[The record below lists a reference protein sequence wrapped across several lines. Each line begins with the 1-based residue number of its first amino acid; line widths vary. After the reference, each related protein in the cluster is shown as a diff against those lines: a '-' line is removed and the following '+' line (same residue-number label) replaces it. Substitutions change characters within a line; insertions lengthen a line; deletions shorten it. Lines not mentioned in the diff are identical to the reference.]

1 MRFKNNIGTFE
12 YTDRFETIED
22 LLDFYKQ
29 SKKNK
34 YLLIQNREIFLDG
47 EEVKDIHTKIEGKK
61 VSMIFK
67 QEEVDWIPAKKACQ
81 VVYKDDYILVAHKE
95 AGYIIH
101 GDENDDTCLNAQVA
115 KYFLDNGI
123 HTTVRPIHRLDRET
137 TGLVCYS
144 LIPFFQPW
152 LDDQL
157 LKKKIHRTYYAF
169 VYGNKLP
176 GTRFT
181 INKPIGKDRHTSNRY
196 RISASGK
203 EACTHFHVEDQ
214 YKQYNLIECQLETGR
229 THQIRVHL
237 ASCGLPIVNDP
248 LYGRSSKDFEK
259 MGLWA
264 HQIKFDHPFLKKGI
278 LINDHSF
285 KDYEFFE
292 FHYIF

>member
-1 MRFKNNIGTFE
+1 MKFEGNIGTFE
-12 YTDRFETIED
+12 YTNAFETIGD

-34 YLLIQNREIFLDG
+34 YLLLMNKQILLDDIP
-47 EEVKDIHTKIEGKK
+47 VKDIHEKIKGKK
-61 VSMIFK
+61 VSLILQK
-67 QEEVDWIPAKKACQ
+67 EEVDWIPAKKACEA
-81 VVYKDDYILVAHKE
+81 VYQSDYILVVHKE
-95 AGYIIH
+95 PGYIIH
-101 GDENDDTCLNAQVA
+101 GDADDDTCLNAQA
-115 KYFLDNGI
+115 ARYFLDHDI

-157 LKKKIHRTYYAF
+157 SQKKIHRDYCAF
-169 VYGNKLP
+169 VYGNKRP

-181 INKPIGKDRHTSNRY
+181 VNKPIGRDRHNSNQY
-196 RISASGK
+196 RISKNGK
-203 EACTHFHVEDQ
+203 EACTHFHVVDQ
-214 YKQYNLIECQLETGR
+214 YKQYNLIECRLETGR

-237 ASCGLPIVNDP
+237 SSCGLPIVNDA
-248 LYGRSSKDFEK
+248 LYGKPSKDFQE

-264 HQIKFDHPFLKKGI
+264 YQMMFPHPFLKEDV
-278 LINDHSF
+278 LIKDHMM

-292 FHYIF
+292 AQ